1 MVPVCR
7 LQDDI
12 IPKLSTEHFLKQR
25 DHRPEAV
32 GHPVVCLLEGDDEH
46 VDVLD
51 LIPERGHQVLDG
63 LLLLQEPVSKPRGV
77 DDSEQLPTAA
87 GVTQPVA
94 LICTRPLSD
103 AVQT

>member
-25 DHRPEAV
+25 DHRPQAV
-32 GHPVVCLLEGDDEH
+32 RHPVVRLLEGDDEH

-51 LIPERGHQVLDG
+51 LVPQRGHQVLDG
-63 LLLLQEPVSKPRGV
+63 LLLLEQFVAEARGV
-77 DDSEQLPTAA
+77 DDREPRPR
-87 GVTQPVA
+87 GVPLPVA
-94 LICTRPLSD
+94 LVRTRPLRD
-103 AVQT
+103 AVKT